1 MHRFLRP
8 LALLALCALAGCNT
22 TGASTYSTD
31 QTVTSSTDS
40 AAIDSLGID
49 SFGNPVA
56 QNPLTLPWSN
66 QASLKGDPSNRL
78 LQLGKESFRDAN
90 YGLSEKYFRKAVEI
104 RPDNATAWAG
114 LAASYDEL
122 GRFDLADRAYDQ
134 LVKLNGNDARTLN
147 NRGYSYLLRGDYKR
161 ARQMLERAQAI
172 DPGLE
177 EIQGNLT
184 LLDKIRSS

>member
-1 MHRFLRP
+1 M
-8 LALLALCALAGCNT
+8 
-22 TGASTYSTD
+22 
-31 QTVTSSTDS
+31 
-40 AAIDSLGID
+40 
-49 SFGNPVA
+49 
-56 QNPLTLPWSN
+56 
-66 QASLKGDPSNRL
+66 

-90 YGLSEKYFRKAVEI
+90 YGLAEKYFRKAVEI

-122 GRFDLADRAYDQ
+122 GRFDLADRAYEQ
-134 LVKLNGNDARTLN
+134 LIKLKGNDARTLN

-161 ARQMLERAQAI
+161 AKEMLERAQAI

-184 LLDKIRSS
+184 LLDKIRAS